1 MRRKRWVTIGITL
14 ALMAG
19 SSGALAAE
27 NVDVQSGGADVYE
40 MDDTIVTAERMPS
53 KTMETPANVA
63 VITAKEIEANHFSS
77 LDEAIGHV
85 NGVSVVRGAGGE
97 RQYVRINGDDR
108 VVIMVDGQR
117 LNTDQG
123 ELVGRSSVDMNMLP
137 TMENIQRIEVV
148 KGGGSALYGSDAVG
162 GVINIIT
169 KKVYKNQTKI
179 DMNTGSWNTH
189 NYEITTQGKENDFSW
204 LITGGIQRRGHYDY
218 KFDGKSPTM
227 ENSDYNNNS
236 FSMKLNNRFS
246 DAESLTAYYAH
257 RSIDSGLW
265 NCYGTTSE
273 VPGIF
278 AGVSARMQ
286 ENFNNYSL
294 TWNFKEDTEV
304 PAYVRLFYNEKTVN
318 MGGSD
323 PITFMTIQHA
333 PFTTQTQG
341 IDYQDGWKLS
351 DKHTLVAGA
360 EWHES
365 KSSNSNSGYK
375 NGKTINKSVY
385 VQDSWQL
392 SDRWILVPGLR
403 MDNHSKFGT
412 HWSPKIALN
421 YLADKDTHIYASWGR
436 VFKAPTA
443 DDLYTYLPGGWSTL
457 GNPDLKPETGYTAT
471 LGMDHNFD
479 ENISAGVSFF
489 YTELNDAIAWPQ
501 VSPSVYVA
509 QNVNK
514 EKRTGMELSFKQ
526 KLSPM
531 WSYDLGYS
539 YIRREIDKNNGSGMV
554 LQDNLQPNGYKIGL
568 HYNSGAWK
576 ANLLGTIGSGLNE
589 YYYNGNSSYNIW
601 DFNLSYEVNKELTT
615 YFKVNNLTNQEY
627 YEDGASMGW
636 GPASYYPC
644 GGRFYQVGFNLTF

>member
-333 PFTTQTQG
+333 PFKTQTQG

-375 NGKTINKSVY
+375 DKKNINKSIFA
-385 VQDSWQL
+385 QDSWKL
-392 SDRWILVPGLR
+392 SGKWTLVPGVR
-403 MDNHSKFGT
+403 VDNHSQFGT

-421 YLADKDTHIYASWGR
+421 YLADNKTQVYASWGR

-443 DDLYTYLPGGWSTL
+443 DDMYYSGMGVV
-457 GNPDLKPETGYTAT
+457 GNPNLRPETGYTET
-471 LGMDHNFD
+471 IGVNHYFD
-479 ENISAGVSFF
+479 DKTSVGFSVFQSELHDAIVWSGIAGVA
-489 YTELNDAIAWPQ
+489 YANNAD
-501 VSPSVYVA
+501 
-509 QNVNK
+509 
-514 EKRTGMELSFKQ
+514 EKRRGLELTFKQ

-531 WSYDLGYS
+531 WSYDMGYS
-539 YIRREIDKNNGSGMV
+539 YAKREIDKNNGAGMV

-627 YEDGASMGW
+627 YEQGASMNW
-636 GPASYYPC
+636 PPATYYPC
-644 GGRFYQVGFNLTF
+644 SGRFYQVGFNLTF

>member
-97 RQYVRINGDDR
+97 RHYVRINGDDR

-204 LITGGIQRRGHYDY
+204 FITGGIQRRGHYDY

-246 DAESLTAYYAH
+246 DAESMTIYYAH
-257 RSIDSGLW
+257 RSVDAGQF
-265 NCYGTTSE
+265 NCYGMTSA
-273 VPGIF
+273 PNTWGL
-278 AGVSARMQ
+278 RLR
-286 ENFNNYSL
+286 ENFNNYNV
-294 TWNFKEDTEV
+294 TYNFKEDTVV
-304 PAYVRLFYNEKTVN
+304 PAYVRWFYNDKYIDQS
-318 MGGSD
+318 GS
-323 PITFMTIQHA
+323 FNNRTI
-333 PFTTQTQG
+333 G
-341 IDYQDGWKLS
+341 VDYQDGWKLS
-351 DKHTLVAGA
+351 NKHTLVVGGEWQQGRA
-360 EWHES
+360 EN
-365 KSSNSNSGYK
+365 KARGYQDARVTK
-375 NGKTINKSVY
+375 EAVY
-385 VQDSWQL
+385 LQDTWKL
-392 SDRWILVPGLR
+392 ADKWTLVPGVR
-403 MDNHSKFGT
+403 MDHHSKFGT

-421 YLADKDTHIYASWGR
+421 YLADKDTHVYASWGK
-436 VFKAPTA
+436 VFKAPTM
-443 DDLYTYLPGGWSTL
+443 DDLYYNSYGYY
-457 GNPDLKPETGYTAT
+457 GNTNLNPETGYTAT
-471 LGMDHNFD
+471 IGMDHNFN
-479 ENISAGVSFF
+479 ENTSAGISVFKS
-489 YTELNDAIAWPQ
+489 EINDVIAWL
-501 VSPSVYVA
+501 
-509 QNVNK
+509 NVGTYHYASNIKK

-539 YIRREIDKNNGSGMV
+539 YIKREINNNGSGMV

-589 YYYNGNSSYNIW
+589 YYYNDNSSYNIW

-627 YEDGASMGW
+627 YENGASMGS

>member
-1 MRRKRWVTIGITL
+1 MRRKRWLTIGITL

-19 SSGALAAE
+19 SSGAMAAE

-117 LNTDQG
+117 LNDDQG
-123 ELVGRSSVDMNMLP
+123 AGSGKFSADMNMLP
-137 TMENIQRIEVV
+137 TMENIQRIEII
-148 KGGGSALYGSDAVG
+148 KGGSSALYGSDAVG

-179 DMNTGSWNTH
+179 DMNTGSWGTH
-189 NYEITTQGKENDFSW
+189 NYEISTQGKENDFSW
-204 LITGGIQRRGHYDY
+204 FITGGIQRRGHFDY
-218 KFDGKSPTM
+218 KFDGSSPTM

-246 DAESLTAYYAH
+246 EANSLTLYYAH
-257 RSIDSGLW
+257 KSVDAGQYKCL
-265 NCYGTTSE
+265 GTTSAAISD
-273 VPGIF
+273 P
-278 AGVSARMQ
+278 RLR
-286 ENFNNYSL
+286 ENFNNYAV
-294 TWNFKEDTEV
+294 TYHFKENTAV
-304 PAYVRLFYNEKTVN
+304 PAYVRWFYNDKN
-318 MGGSD
+318 LYQQGG
-323 PITFMTIQHA
+323 FANRTI
-333 PFTTQTQG
+333 G
-341 IDYQDGWKLS
+341 LDYQDGWKLN
-351 DKHTLVAGA
+351 DNHTLAAGA
-360 EWHES
+360 EWHQGRAENIS
-365 KSSNSNSGYK
+365 TAGGNYK
-375 NGKTINKSVY
+375 DKRVTKEAIY
-385 VQDSWQL
+385 VQDSWKIA
-392 SDRWILVPGLR
+392 DKWTMVPGVR
-403 MDNHSKFGT
+403 MDHHSEFGT

-421 YLADKDTHIYASWGR
+421 YLADKDTHVYASWGK
-436 VFKAPTA
+436 VFKAPTM
-443 DDLYTYLPGGWSTL
+443 DDLYYNSYGYY
-457 GNPDLKPETGYTAT
+457 GNTNLNPETGYTAT
-471 LGMDHNFD
+471 IGMDHNFN
-479 ENISAGVSFF
+479 ENTSAGISVFKS
-489 YTELNDAIAWPQ
+489 EINDVIAWL
-501 VSPSVYVA
+501 
-509 QNVNK
+509 NVGTSHYASNIKK

-539 YIRREIDKNNGSGMV
+539 YIKREINNNGSGMV

-576 ANLLGTIGSGLNE
+576 ANLLGTIGSGLE
-589 YYYNGNSSYNIW
+589 ARYYNGNSSYNIW
-601 DFNLSYEVNKELTT
+601 DFNLSYEVNSQLTT

-627 YEDGASMGW
+627 YENGASYGN
-636 GPASYYPC
+636 YYPC

>member
-108 VVIMVDGQR
+108 VVIMVDGQK
-117 LNTDQG
+117 LNDDQG
-123 ELVGRSSVDMNMLP
+123 GLVGRSSVDMNMLP

-189 NYEITTQGKENDFSW
+189 NYEITTQGRENDFSW
-204 LITGGIQRRGHYDY
+204 LITGGIQRRGHFDY
-218 KFDGKSPTM
+218 KFDGNSPTM

-246 DAESLTAYYAH
+246 DAESMTIYYAH
-257 RSIDSGLW
+257 RSVDAGQF
-265 NCYGTTSE
+265 NCYGMTSA
-273 VPGIF
+273 PNTWGL
-278 AGVSARMQ
+278 RLR
-286 ENFNNYSL
+286 ENFNNYNV
-294 TWNFKEDTEV
+294 TYNFKEDTVV
-304 PAYVRLFYNEKTVN
+304 PAYVRWFYNDKYIDQS
-318 MGGSD
+318 GS
-323 PITFMTIQHA
+323 FNNRTI
-333 PFTTQTQG
+333 G
-341 IDYQDGWKLS
+341 VDYQDGWKLS
-351 DKHTLVAGA
+351 NKHSLVVGGEWQQGRA
-360 EWHES
+360 EN
-365 KSSNSNSGYK
+365 KASGYQDARVTK
-375 NGKTINKSVY
+375 EAVY
-385 VQDSWQL
+385 LQDTWKL
-392 SDRWILVPGLR
+392 ADKWTLVPGVR
-403 MDNHSKFGT
+403 MDHHSKFGT

-421 YLADKDTHIYASWGR
+421 YLADKDTHVYASWGK
-436 VFKAPTA
+436 VFKAPTM
-443 DDLYTYLPGGWSTL
+443 DDLYYNSYGYY
-457 GNPDLKPETGYTAT
+457 GNTNLNPETGYTAT
-471 LGMDHNFD
+471 IGMDHNFN
-479 ENISAGVSFF
+479 ENTSAGISVFKS
-489 YTELNDAIAWPQ
+489 EINDVIAWL
-501 VSPSVYVA
+501 
-509 QNVNK
+509 NVGTSHYASNIKK

-539 YIRREIDKNNGSGMV
+539 YIKREINNNGSGMV

-627 YEDGASMGW
+627 YEQGASMNW
-636 GPASYYPC
+636 PPATYYPC
-644 GGRFYQVGFNLTF
+644 SGRFYQVGFNLTF

>member
-1 MRRKRWVTIGITL
+1 MC
-14 ALMAG
+14 
-19 SSGALAAE
+19 S
-27 NVDVQSGGADVYE
+27 QGGADVYE

-108 VVIMVDGQR
+108 VVIMVDGQK
-117 LNTDQG
+117 LNDDQG
-123 ELVGRSSVDMNMLP
+123 GLVGRSSVDMNMLP
-137 TMENIQRIEVV
+137 TMENIQRIEIV

-189 NYEITTQGKENDFSW
+189 NYEISTQGRENDFSW
-204 LITGGIQRRGHYDY
+204 LITGGIQRRGHFDY
-218 KFDGKSPTM
+218 KFDGNSPTM

-246 DAESLTAYYAH
+246 DAESMTIYYAH
-257 RSIDSGLW
+257 RSVDAGQF
-265 NCYGTTSE
+265 NCYGMTSA
-273 VPGIF
+273 PNTWGL
-278 AGVSARMQ
+278 RLR
-286 ENFNNYSL
+286 ENFNNYNV
-294 TWNFKEDTEV
+294 TYNFKEDTVV
-304 PAYVRLFYNEKTVN
+304 PAYVRWFYNDKYIDQS
-318 MGGSD
+318 GS
-323 PITFMTIQHA
+323 FNNRTI
-333 PFTTQTQG
+333 G
-341 IDYQDGWKLS
+341 VDYQDGWKLS
-351 DKHTLVAGA
+351 DKHTLVVGGEWQQGRA
-360 EWHES
+360 EN
-365 KSSNSNSGYK
+365 KASGYQDARVTK
-375 NGKTINKSVY
+375 EAVY
-385 VQDSWQL
+385 LQDTWKL
-392 SDRWILVPGLR
+392 ADKWTLVPGVR
-403 MDNHSKFGT
+403 MDHHSKFGT

-421 YLADKDTHIYASWGR
+421 YLADKDTHVYASWGK
-436 VFKAPTA
+436 VFKAPTM
-443 DDLYTYLPGGWSTL
+443 DDLYYNSYGYY
-457 GNPDLKPETGYTAT
+457 GNTNLNPETGYTAT
-471 LGMDHNFD
+471 IGMDHNF
-479 ENISAGVSFF
+479 NKNTSAGISFF
-489 YTELNDAIAWPQ
+489 RSEINDVIDWLH
-501 VSPSVYVA
+501 VGPSYYA
-509 QNVNK
+509 SNIKK

-539 YIRREIDKNNGSGMV
+539 YIKRERDNNNGVGMV

-576 ANLLGTIGSGLNE
+576 ANLLGTIGSSLNE

-601 DFNLSYEVNKELTT
+601 DFNLSYEVNSQLTT

-627 YEDGASMGW
+627 YEQGASMSW
-636 GPASYYPC
+636 PPATYYPC

>member
-1 MRRKRWVTIGITL
+1 MRRKRWLTIGITL

-53 KTMETPANVA
+53 KTMKTPANVA

-77 LDEAIGHV
+77 LDEAISHV
-85 NGVSVVRGAGGE
+85 NGVSVVRQGGGAQQ
-97 RQYVRINGDDR
+97 RVRINGNDR

-117 LNTDQG
+117 LNDDQG
-123 ELVGRSSVDMNMLP
+123 VSSGRFSVDMNMLP

-189 NYEITTQGKENDFSW
+189 NYEIVTQGRENDFSW
-204 LITGGIQRRGHYDY
+204 LITGGIQRRGHFDY
-218 KFDGKSPTM
+218 KFDGNSHTM

-246 DAESLTAYYAH
+246 AAESMTIYYAH
-257 RSIDSGLW
+257 RSVDAGQF
-265 NCYGTTSE
+265 NCYGMTSA
-273 VPGIF
+273 PNTWGL
-278 AGVSARMQ
+278 RLR
-286 ENFNNYSL
+286 ENFNNYNV
-294 TWNFKEDTEV
+294 TYNFKEDTVV
-304 PAYVRLFYNEKTVN
+304 PAYVRWFYNDKYIDQS
-318 MGGSD
+318 GS
-323 PITFMTIQHA
+323 FNNRTI
-333 PFTTQTQG
+333 G
-341 IDYQDGWKLS
+341 VDYQDGWKLS
-351 DKHTLVAGA
+351 DKHTLVVGGEWQQGRA
-360 EWHES
+360 EN
-365 KSSNSNSGYK
+365 KASGY
-375 NGKTINKSVY
+375 
-385 VQDSWQL
+385 QDARVTKEAIYLQ
-392 SDRWILVPGLR
+392 DTWILADKWTLIPGVR
-403 MDNHSKFGT
+403 MDHHSKFGT

-421 YLADKDTHIYASWGR
+421 YLADKDTHVYASWGK
-436 VFKAPTA
+436 VFKAPTM
-443 DDLYTYLPGGWSTL
+443 DDLYYNSYGYY
-457 GNPDLKPETGYTAT
+457 GNTNLNPETGYTAT
-471 LGMDHNFD
+471 IGMDHNFN
-479 ENISAGVSFF
+479 ENTSAGISVFKS
-489 YTELNDAIAWPQ
+489 EINDVIAWL
-501 VSPSVYVA
+501 
-509 QNVNK
+509 NVGTSHYASNIKK

-526 KLSPM
+526 KLSLM

-539 YIRREIDKNNGSGMV
+539 YIKREINNNGSGMV

-576 ANLLGTIGSGLNE
+576 ANLLGTIGSGLE
-589 YYYNGNSSYNIW
+589 ARYYNGNSSYNIW
-601 DFNLSYEVNKELTT
+601 DFNLSYEVNSQMTT

-627 YEDGASMGW
+627 YENGASYGN
-636 GPASYYPC
+636 YYPC

>member
-1 MRRKRWVTIGITL
+1 M
-14 ALMAG
+14 LMC
-19 SSGALAAE
+19 S
-27 NVDVQSGGADVYE
+27 QGGADVYE

-108 VVIMVDGQR
+108 VVIMVDGQK
-117 LNTDQG
+117 LNDDQG
-123 ELVGRSSVDMNMLP
+123 GLVGRSSVDMNMLP
-137 TMENIQRIEVV
+137 TMENIQRIEIV

-189 NYEITTQGKENDFSW
+189 NYEISTQGRENDFSW
-204 LITGGIQRRGHYDY
+204 LITGGIQRRGHFDY
-218 KFDGKSPTM
+218 KFDGNSPTM

-246 DAESLTAYYAH
+246 DAESMTIYYAH
-257 RSIDSGLW
+257 RSVDAGQF
-265 NCYGTTSE
+265 NCYGMTSA
-273 VPGIF
+273 PNTWGL
-278 AGVSARMQ
+278 RLR
-286 ENFNNYSL
+286 ENFNNYNV
-294 TWNFKEDTEV
+294 TYNFKEDTVV
-304 PAYVRLFYNEKTVN
+304 PAYVRWFYNDKYIDQS
-318 MGGSD
+318 GS
-323 PITFMTIQHA
+323 FNNRTI
-333 PFTTQTQG
+333 G
-341 IDYQDGWKLS
+341 VDYQDGWKLS
-351 DKHTLVAGA
+351 DKHTLVVGGEWQQGRA
-360 EWHES
+360 EN
-365 KSSNSNSGYK
+365 KASGYQDARVTK
-375 NGKTINKSVY
+375 EAVY
-385 VQDSWQL
+385 LQDTWKL
-392 SDRWILVPGLR
+392 ADKWTLVPGVR
-403 MDNHSKFGT
+403 MDHHSKFGT

-421 YLADKDTHIYASWGR
+421 YLADKDTHVYASWGK
-436 VFKAPTA
+436 VFKAPTM
-443 DDLYTYLPGGWSTL
+443 DDLYYNSYGYY
-457 GNPDLKPETGYTAT
+457 GNTNLNPETGYTAT
-471 LGMDHNFD
+471 IGMDHNF
-479 ENISAGVSFF
+479 NKNTSAGISFF
-489 YTELNDAIAWPQ
+489 RSEINDVIDWLH
-501 VSPSVYVA
+501 VGPSYYA
-509 QNVNK
+509 SNIKK

-539 YIRREIDKNNGSGMV
+539 YIKRERDNNNGVGMV

-576 ANLLGTIGSGLNE
+576 ANLLGTIGSSLNE

-601 DFNLSYEVNKELTT
+601 DFNLSYEVNSQLTT

-627 YEDGASMGW
+627 YEQGASMSW
-636 GPASYYPC
+636 PPATYYPC

>member
-1 MRRKRWVTIGITL
+1 MRRKRWLTIGITL

-108 VVIMVDGQR
+108 VVIMVDGQK
-117 LNTDQG
+117 LNDDQG
-123 ELVGRSSVDMNMLP
+123 GLVGRSSVDMNMLP
-137 TMENIQRIEVV
+137 TMENIQRIEIV

-189 NYEITTQGKENDFSW
+189 NYEISTQGRENDFSW
-204 LITGGIQRRGHYDY
+204 LITGGIQRRGHFDY
-218 KFDGKSPTM
+218 KFDGNSPTM

-246 DAESLTAYYAH
+246 DAESMTIYYAH
-257 RSIDSGLW
+257 RSVDAGQF
-265 NCYGTTSE
+265 NCYGMTSA
-273 VPGIF
+273 PNTWGL
-278 AGVSARMQ
+278 RLR
-286 ENFNNYSL
+286 ENFNNYNV
-294 TWNFKEDTEV
+294 TYNFKEDTVV
-304 PAYVRLFYNEKTVN
+304 PAYVRWFYNDKYIDQS
-318 MGGSD
+318 GS
-323 PITFMTIQHA
+323 FNNRTI
-333 PFTTQTQG
+333 G
-341 IDYQDGWKLS
+341 VDYQDGWKLS
-351 DKHTLVAGA
+351 DKHTLVVGGEWQQGRA
-360 EWHES
+360 EN
-365 KSSNSNSGYK
+365 KASGYQDARVTK
-375 NGKTINKSVY
+375 EAVY
-385 VQDSWQL
+385 LQDTWKL
-392 SDRWILVPGLR
+392 ADKWTLVPGVR
-403 MDNHSKFGT
+403 MDHHSKFGT

-421 YLADKDTHIYASWGR
+421 YLADKDTHVYASWGK
-436 VFKAPTA
+436 VFKAPTM
-443 DDLYTYLPGGWSTL
+443 DDLYYNSYGYY
-457 GNPDLKPETGYTAT
+457 GNTNLNPETGYTAT
-471 LGMDHNFD
+471 IGMDHNF
-479 ENISAGVSFF
+479 NKNTSAGISFF
-489 YTELNDAIAWPQ
+489 RSEINDVIDWLH
-501 VSPSVYVA
+501 VGPSYYA
-509 QNVNK
+509 SNIKK

-539 YIRREIDKNNGSGMV
+539 YIKRERDNNNGVGMV

-576 ANLLGTIGSGLNE
+576 ANLLGTIGSSLNE

-601 DFNLSYEVNKELTT
+601 DFNLSYEVNSQLTT

-627 YEDGASMGW
+627 YEQGASMSW
-636 GPASYYPC
+636 PPATYYPC

>member
-1 MRRKRWVTIGITL
+1 MRRKRWLTIGITL

-108 VVIMVDGQR
+108 VVIMVDGQK
-117 LNTDQG
+117 LNDDQG
-123 ELVGRSSVDMNMLP
+123 GLVGRSSVDMNMLP

-189 NYEITTQGKENDFSW
+189 NYEITTQGRENDFSW
-204 LITGGIQRRGHYDY
+204 LITGGIQRRGHFDY
-218 KFDGKSPTM
+218 KFDGNSPTM

-246 DAESLTAYYAH
+246 DAESMTIYYAH
-257 RSIDSGLW
+257 RSVDAGQF
-265 NCYGTTSE
+265 NCYGMTSA
-273 VPGIF
+273 PNTWGL
-278 AGVSARMQ
+278 RLR
-286 ENFNNYSL
+286 ENFNNYNV
-294 TWNFKEDTEV
+294 TYNFKEDTVV
-304 PAYVRLFYNEKTVN
+304 PAYVRWFYNDKYIDQS
-318 MGGSD
+318 GS
-323 PITFMTIQHA
+323 FNNRTI
-333 PFTTQTQG
+333 G
-341 IDYQDGWKLS
+341 VDYQDGWKLS
-351 DKHTLVAGA
+351 NKHTLVVGGEWQQGRA
-360 EWHES
+360 EN
-365 KSSNSNSGYK
+365 KASGYQDARVTK
-375 NGKTINKSVY
+375 EAVY
-385 VQDSWQL
+385 LQDTWKL
-392 SDRWILVPGLR
+392 ADKWTLVPGVR
-403 MDNHSKFGT
+403 MDHHSKFGT

-421 YLADKDTHIYASWGR
+421 YLADKDTHVYASWGK
-436 VFKAPTA
+436 VFKAPTM
-443 DDLYTYLPGGWSTL
+443 DDLYYNSYGYY
-457 GNPDLKPETGYTAT
+457 GNTNLNPETGYTAT
-471 LGMDHNFD
+471 IGMDHNFN
-479 ENISAGVSFF
+479 ENTSAGISVFKS
-489 YTELNDAIAWPQ
+489 EINDVIAWL
-501 VSPSVYVA
+501 
-509 QNVNK
+509 NVGTSHYASNIKK

-539 YIRREIDKNNGSGMV
+539 YIKREINNNGSGMV

-576 ANLLGTIGSGLNE
+576 ANLLGTIGSGLE
-589 YYYNGNSSYNIW
+589 ARYYNGNSSYNIW
-601 DFNLSYEVNKELTT
+601 DFNLSYEVNSQLTT

-627 YEDGASMGW
+627 YENGASYGN
-636 GPASYYPC
+636 YYPC

>member
-1 MRRKRWVTIGITL
+1 MRRKRWLTIGITL

-108 VVIMVDGQR
+108 VVIMVDGQK
-117 LNTDQG
+117 LNDDQG
-123 ELVGRSSVDMNMLP
+123 GLVGRSSVDMNMLP
-137 TMENIQRIEVV
+137 TMENIQRIEIV

-189 NYEITTQGKENDFSW
+189 NYEISTQGRENDFSW
-204 LITGGIQRRGHYDY
+204 LITGGIQRRGHFDY
-218 KFDGKSPTM
+218 KFDGNSPTM

-246 DAESLTAYYAH
+246 DAESMTIYYAH
-257 RSIDSGLW
+257 RSVDAGQF
-265 NCYGTTSE
+265 NCYGMTSA
-273 VPGIF
+273 PNTWGL
-278 AGVSARMQ
+278 RLR
-286 ENFNNYSL
+286 ENFNNYNV
-294 TWNFKEDTEV
+294 TYNFKEDTVV
-304 PAYVRLFYNEKTVN
+304 PAYVRWFYNDKYIDQS
-318 MGGSD
+318 GS
-323 PITFMTIQHA
+323 FNNRTI
-333 PFTTQTQG
+333 G
-341 IDYQDGWKLS
+341 VDYQDGWKLS
-351 DKHTLVAGA
+351 DKHTLVVGGEWQQGRA
-360 EWHES
+360 EN
-365 KSSNSNSGYK
+365 KASGYQDARVTK
-375 NGKTINKSVY
+375 EAVY
-385 VQDSWQL
+385 LQDTWKL
-392 SDRWILVPGLR
+392 ADKWTLVPGVR
-403 MDNHSKFGT
+403 MDHHSKFGT

-421 YLADKDTHIYASWGR
+421 YLADKDTHVYASWGK
-436 VFKAPTA
+436 VFKAPTM
-443 DDLYTYLPGGWSTL
+443 DDLYYNSYGYY
-457 GNPDLKPETGYTAT
+457 GNTNLNPETGYTAT
-471 LGMDHNFD
+471 IGMDHNFN
-479 ENISAGVSFF
+479 ENTSAGISFF
-489 YTELNDAIAWPQ
+489 RSEINDVIDWLH
-501 VSPSVYVA
+501 VGPSYYA
-509 QNVNK
+509 SNIKK

-539 YIRREIDKNNGSGMV
+539 YIKRERDNNNGVGMV

-576 ANLLGTIGSGLNE
+576 ANLLGTIGSGLE
-589 YYYNGNSSYNIW
+589 ARYYNGNSSYNIW

-627 YEDGASMGW
+627 YENGASMSSW
-636 GPASYYPC
+636 SPTTYYPC

>member
-1 MRRKRWVTIGITL
+1 MRRKRWLTIGITL

-19 SSGALAAE
+19 GSGALAAE

-63 VITAKEIEANHFSS
+63 VITAKAIEANHFSS

-85 NGVSVVRGAGGE
+85 NGVSVVRGAGSE

-108 VVIMVDGQR
+108 VVIMVDGQK
-117 LNTDQG
+117 LNDDQG
-123 ELVGRSSVDMNMLP
+123 GLVGRSSVDMNMLP

-189 NYEITTQGKENDFSW
+189 NYEITTQGRENDFSW
-204 LITGGIQRRGHYDY
+204 LITGGIQRRGHFDY
-218 KFDGKSPTM
+218 KFDGNSPTM

-246 DAESLTAYYAH
+246 DAESMTIYYAH
-257 RSIDSGLW
+257 RSVDAGQF
-265 NCYGTTSE
+265 NCYGMTSA
-273 VPGIF
+273 PNTWGL
-278 AGVSARMQ
+278 RLR
-286 ENFNNYSL
+286 ENFNNYNV
-294 TWNFKEDTEV
+294 TYNFKEDTVV
-304 PAYVRLFYNEKTVN
+304 PAYVRWFYNDKYIDQS
-318 MGGSD
+318 GS
-323 PITFMTIQHA
+323 FNNRTI
-333 PFTTQTQG
+333 G
-341 IDYQDGWKLS
+341 VDYQDGWKLS
-351 DKHTLVAGA
+351 NKHTLVVGGEWQQGRA
-360 EWHES
+360 EN
-365 KSSNSNSGYK
+365 KASGYQDARVTK
-375 NGKTINKSVY
+375 EAVY
-385 VQDSWQL
+385 LQDTWKL
-392 SDRWILVPGLR
+392 ADKWTLVPGVR
-403 MDNHSKFGT
+403 MDHHSKFGT

-421 YLADKDTHIYASWGR
+421 YLADKDTHVYASWGK
-436 VFKAPTA
+436 VFKAPTM
-443 DDLYTYLPGGWSTL
+443 DDLYYNSYGYY
-457 GNPDLKPETGYTAT
+457 GNTNLNPETGYTAT
-471 LGMDHNFD
+471 IGMDHNFN
-479 ENISAGVSFF
+479 ENTSAGISVFKS
-489 YTELNDAIAWPQ
+489 EINDVIAWL
-501 VSPSVYVA
+501 
-509 QNVNK
+509 NVGTSHYASNIKK

-539 YIRREIDKNNGSGMV
+539 YIKREINNNGSGMV

-576 ANLLGTIGSGLNE
+576 ANLLGTIGSGLE
-589 YYYNGNSSYNIW
+589 ARYYNGNSSYNIW

-627 YEDGASMGW
+627 YEQGASMNW
-636 GPASYYPC
+636 PPATYYPC
-644 GGRFYQVGFNLTF
+644 SGRFYQVGFNLTF

>member
-1 MRRKRWVTIGITL
+1 MRRKRWLTIGITL

-19 SSGALAAE
+19 SSEALAAE
-27 NVDVQSGGADVYE
+27 SVDVHSGGADVYE

-63 VITAKEIEANHFSS
+63 VITAKEIEANHFSN

-108 VVIMVDGQR
+108 VVIMVDGQK
-117 LNTDQG
+117 LNDDQG
-123 ELVGRSSVDMNMLP
+123 GLVGRSSVDMNMLP

-189 NYEITTQGKENDFSW
+189 NYEITTQGMENDFSW
-204 LITGGIQRRGHYDY
+204 LITGGIQRRGHFDY
-218 KFDGKSPTM
+218 KFDGNSHTM

-246 DAESLTAYYAH
+246 TAESMTIYYAH
-257 RSIDSGLW
+257 RSVDAGQF
-265 NCYGTTSE
+265 NCYGMTSA
-273 VPGIF
+273 PNTWGL
-278 AGVSARMQ
+278 RLR
-286 ENFNNYSL
+286 ENFNNYNV
-294 TWNFKEDTEV
+294 TYNFKEDTVV
-304 PAYVRLFYNEKTVN
+304 PAYVRWFYNDKYIDQS
-318 MGGSD
+318 GS
-323 PITFMTIQHA
+323 FNNRTI
-333 PFTTQTQG
+333 G
-341 IDYQDGWKLS
+341 VDYQDGWKLS
-351 DKHTLVAGA
+351 DKHTLVVGGEWQQGRA
-360 EWHES
+360 EN
-365 KSSNSNSGYK
+365 KASGYQDARVTK
-375 NGKTINKSVY
+375 EAVY
-385 VQDSWQL
+385 LQDTWKL
-392 SDRWILVPGLR
+392 ADKWTLVPGVR
-403 MDNHSKFGT
+403 MDHHSKFGT

-421 YLADKDTHIYASWGR
+421 YLADKDTHVYASWGK
-436 VFKAPTA
+436 VFKAPTM
-443 DDLYTYLPGGWSTL
+443 DDLYYNSYGYY
-457 GNPDLKPETGYTAT
+457 GNTNLNPETGYTAT
-471 LGMDHNFD
+471 IGMDHNFN
-479 ENISAGVSFF
+479 ENTSAGISFF
-489 YTELNDAIAWPQ
+489 RSEINDVIDWLNVGTSYYASNIK
-501 VSPSVYVA
+501 
-509 QNVNK
+509 K

-539 YIRREIDKNNGSGMV
+539 YIKREIDNNNGAGMV

-576 ANLLGTIGSGLNE
+576 ANLLGTIGSGLE
-589 YYYNGNSSYNIW
+589 ARYYNGNSSYNIW

-627 YEDGASMGW
+627 YENGASIGRV
-636 GPASYYPC
+636 PATYYPC

>member
-1 MRRKRWVTIGITL
+1 MRRKRWLTIGITL

-19 SSGALAAE
+19 SSGAMAAE

-218 KFDGKSPTM
+218 KFDGSSPTM

-246 DAESLTAYYAH
+246 DAESMTIYYAH
-257 RSIDSGLW
+257 RSVDAGQFY
-265 NCYGTTSE
+265 CYGMTSA
-273 VPGIF
+273 PNTLGL
-278 AGVSARMQ
+278 RLR
-286 ENFNNYSL
+286 ENFNNYNV
-294 TWNFKEDTEV
+294 TYNFKEDTVV
-304 PAYVRLFYNEKTVN
+304 PAYVRWFYNDKYIDQS
-318 MGGSD
+318 GS
-323 PITFMTIQHA
+323 FNNRTI
-333 PFTTQTQG
+333 G
-341 IDYQDGWKLS
+341 VDYQDGWKLS
-351 DKHTLVAGA
+351 NKHTLVVGGEWQQGRA
-360 EWHES
+360 EN
-365 KSSNSNSGYK
+365 KASGYQDARVTK
-375 NGKTINKSVY
+375 EAVY
-385 VQDSWQL
+385 LQDTWKL
-392 SDRWILVPGLR
+392 ADKWTLVPGVR
-403 MDNHSKFGT
+403 MDHHSKFGT

-421 YLADKDTHIYASWGR
+421 YLADKDTHVYASWGK
-436 VFKAPTA
+436 VFKAPTM
-443 DDLYTYLPGGWSTL
+443 DDLYYNSYGYY
-457 GNPDLKPETGYTAT
+457 GNTNLNPETGYTAT
-471 LGMDHNFD
+471 IGMDHNFN
-479 ENISAGVSFF
+479 ENTSAGISVFKS
-489 YTELNDAIAWPQ
+489 EINDVIAWL
-501 VSPSVYVA
+501 
-509 QNVNK
+509 NVGTSHYASNIKK

-539 YIRREIDKNNGSGMV
+539 YIKREINNNGSGMV

-627 YEDGASMGW
+627 YENGASYGN
-636 GPASYYPC
+636 YYPC

>member
-27 NVDVQSGGADVYE
+27 NVDVQSGVADVYE

-63 VITAKEIEANHFSS
+63 VITAKEIEANHFRS

-108 VVIMVDGQR
+108 VVIMVDGQK
-117 LNTDQG
+117 LNDDQG
-123 ELVGRSSVDMNMLP
+123 GLVGRSSVDMNMLP

-189 NYEITTQGKENDFSW
+189 NYEITTQGRENDFSW
-204 LITGGIQRRGHYDY
+204 LITGGIQRRGHFDY
-218 KFDGKSPTM
+218 KFDGNSPTM

-246 DAESLTAYYAH
+246 DAESMTIYYAH
-257 RSIDSGLW
+257 RSVDAGQF
-265 NCYGTTSE
+265 NCYGMTSA
-273 VPGIF
+273 PNTWGL
-278 AGVSARMQ
+278 RLR
-286 ENFNNYSL
+286 ENFNNYNV
-294 TWNFKEDTEV
+294 TYNFKEDTVV
-304 PAYVRLFYNEKTVN
+304 PAYVRWFYNDKYIDQS
-318 MGGSD
+318 GS
-323 PITFMTIQHA
+323 FNNRTI
-333 PFTTQTQG
+333 G
-341 IDYQDGWKLS
+341 VDYQDGWKLS
-351 DKHTLVAGA
+351 NKHTLVVGGEWQQGRA
-360 EWHES
+360 EN
-365 KSSNSNSGYK
+365 KASGYQDARVTK
-375 NGKTINKSVY
+375 EAVY
-385 VQDSWQL
+385 LQDTWKL
-392 SDRWILVPGLR
+392 ADKWTLVPGVR
-403 MDNHSKFGT
+403 MDHHSKFGT

-421 YLADKDTHIYASWGR
+421 YLADKDTHVYASWGK
-436 VFKAPTA
+436 VFKAPTM
-443 DDLYTYLPGGWSTL
+443 DDLYYNSYGYY
-457 GNPDLKPETGYTAT
+457 GNTNLNPETGYTAT
-471 LGMDHNFD
+471 IGMDHNFN
-479 ENISAGVSFF
+479 ENTSAGISVFKS
-489 YTELNDAIAWPQ
+489 EINDVIAWL
-501 VSPSVYVA
+501 
-509 QNVNK
+509 NVGTSHYASNIKK

-539 YIRREIDKNNGSGMV
+539 YIKREINNNGSGMV

-601 DFNLSYEVNKELTT
+601 DFNLSYEVNSQLTT

-627 YEDGASMGW
+627 YENGASYGN
-636 GPASYYPC
+636 YYPC